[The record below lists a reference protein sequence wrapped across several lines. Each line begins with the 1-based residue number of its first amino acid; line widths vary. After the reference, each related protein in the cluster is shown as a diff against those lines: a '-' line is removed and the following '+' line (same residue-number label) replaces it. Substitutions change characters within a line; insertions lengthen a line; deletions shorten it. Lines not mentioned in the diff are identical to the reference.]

1 MILDLVKTFEKVNK
15 LKINYEFSERR
26 PGDKSTVYSN
36 CDLAKKILG
45 WESKRSISEMCK
57 DGWNWQFKNPNG
69 Y

>member
-1 MILDLVKTFEKVNK
+1 M

-36 CDLAKKILG
+36 CDLAKNILG
-45 WESKRSISEMCK
+45 WEAQRNISEMCK
-57 DGWNWQFKNPNG
+57 DGWNWQLNNPNG